1 MSLRHEG
8 WKSNEG
14 VEMSDGGTILYP
26 ELDGLIVRIDH
37 HGHRVQSWYPGDADY
52 ETYNNLMGDRKWKGE
67 EE

>member
-1 MSLRHEG
+1 
-8 WKSNEG
+8 
-14 VEMSDGGTILYP
+14 MSDGGTILYP

-37 HGHRVQSWYPGDADY
+37 HGHRMQSWYPGDADY